1 MLRCL
6 VFLLLLSTLTLASEN
21 DSVPPSAQENGKE
34 KGFYQELVQLSERQ
48 EKELQRYRK
57 ETRDLEPE
65 ERLRR
70 RRVLMNTHR
79 REFMALEA
87 KWGDKAN
94 DQHHRWQQR
103 QEERR
108 KRLEALRRK
117 SSEKPRETRSVAV
130 PDTVKKDAEILPAP

>member
-6 VFLLLLSTLTLASEN
+6 AFLLLLSTLTLASES
-21 DSVPPSAQENGKE
+21 DSVPPAAQETGKE

-48 EKELQRYRK
+48 EKELQHYRR
-57 ETRDLEPE
+57 ETCDLEPE

-70 RRVLMNTHR
+70 RRVLMGAHR

-87 KWGDKAN
+87 KWGDKAS
-94 DQHHRWQQR
+94 DQHHRWLQR

-117 SSEKPRETRSVAV
+117 SEKPKEAKPVPV
-130 PDTVKKDAEILPAP
+130 LPDTVKKDATVLPVP

>member
-1 MLRCL
+1 MFRCL
-6 VFLLLLSTLTLASEN
+6 AFLLLLATLTPASES
-21 DSVPPSAQENGKE
+21 DSVPPAAQETGKE

-65 ERLRR
+65 ERLQRR
-70 RRVLMNTHR
+70 RLLMNTHR

-94 DQHHRWQQR
+94 DQHHRWLQR

-117 SSEKPRETRSVAV
+117 SEKPKEAKSVSSL
-130 PDTVKKDAEILPAP
+130 PDTAKKDAAILPMP